1 MSSNKATQQHG
12 ENKMTNISI
21 EARKIIIDLL
31 TKGHTLYDIILAME
45 DGAYLKEAGISQELS
60 EEIHNFCLIN
70 KNYK

>member
-1 MSSNKATQQHG
+1 
-12 ENKMTNISI
+12 MTNISI

-31 TKGHTLYDIILAME
+31 TKGLTLYDIILAME
-45 DGAYLKEAGISQELS
+45 DGAYLKEAGISQELA

>member
-1 MSSNKATQQHG
+1 
-12 ENKMTNISI
+12 MTNLNTLSN

-31 TKGHTLYDIILAME
+31 TKGHTLFDIILAME
-45 DGAYLKEAGISQELS
+45 DSAYLKEAGFSQELS